1 MRANAKPIGGR
12 LLTPSYKIILLIAA
26 LGVATIIW
34 RLAAGLGATTALSD
48 GYPWGLWIAFDV
60 VVGTALACGG
70 YAVAILLYVFNRG
83 QYHPLIRP
91 AILTSALGYS
101 LAGLAVA
108 IDVGRP
114 WLLWKV
120 PLMIWRWNVNS
131 VLLEVAVCIMAYVVV
146 LWIELTPA
154 LLDRWSQSGH
164 EQLRRRAERIRPSLD
179 RALIWI
185 TALGILLPT
194 MHQSS
199 LGTLMLL
206 AGPKLSPIWSTP
218 LLPMLF
224 LITSV
229 AMGYAA
235 VVFETTFS
243 SVAFGL
249 RADTAI
255 LASIQRVAAI
265 GVAIVVAFRLVDLA
279 LRGDIGLVFQ
289 FGLPAILF
297 WIENVLFVL
306 PLLLLFGQKR
316 RVSLGSLFRSA
327 LLLAL
332 GGTLYRF
339 DTFLVG
345 FNPGAGWHY
354 FPSIPEILV
363 SVGLVAIELAA
374 YIAIV
379 KTFPILSGV
388 TETSPTAV
396 D

>member
-1 MRANAKPIGGR
+1 MKANAKPIGGTI
-12 LLTPSYKIILLIAA
+12 LTPSYKILLFVAA
-26 LGVATIIW
+26 LGVATILW

-120 PLMIWRWNVNS
+120 PVMIWRWNVNS
-131 VLLEVAVCIMAYVVV
+131 VLLEVAVCIMSYVVV

-154 LLDRWSQSGH
+154 LLDRWALSGQ
-164 EQLRRRAERIRPSLD
+164 ETLRRRAERIRPSLD

-206 AGPKLSPIWSTP
+206 SGPKLNPIWSTGF
-218 LLPMLF
+218 LPMLF
-224 LITSV
+224 LVTSV
-229 AMGYAA
+229 AMGCAA
-235 VVFETTFS
+235 VVFEATFS
-243 SVAFGL
+243 SRAFGL
-249 RADTAI
+249 PSHVPI
-255 LASIQRVAAI
+255 LRSLMRVAAV
-265 GVAIVVAFRLVDLA
+265 GCAIVVAFRFLDLA
-279 LRGDIGLVFQ
+279 FRGVIGLAFEPTLAVT
-289 FGLPAILF
+289 LF
-297 WIENVLFVL
+297 WVENLLFVFPLFLLFVL
-306 PLLLLFGQKR
+306 KR
-316 RVSLGSLFRSA
+316 PAGLGSLFRSA
-327 LLLAL
+327 VFLAL

-354 FPSIPEILV
+354 FPSVPEVLV
-363 SVGLVAIELAA
+363 SIGLVAIELAA

-388 TETSPTAV
+388 TDATPTF

>member
-1 MRANAKPIGGR
+1 MKTNAKPIGGTIF
-12 LLTPSYKIILLIAA
+12 TPSYKILLFVAA
-26 LGVATIIW
+26 LGVATILW
-34 RLAAGLGATTALSD
+34 RFAAGLGATTALSD

-83 QYHPLIRP
+83 VYHPLIRP

-120 PLMIWRWNVNS
+120 PVMIWRWNVNS
-131 VLLEVAVCIMAYVVV
+131 VLLEVAVCIMSYVVV

-154 LLDRWSQSGH
+154 LLDHWTQTGN
-164 EQLRRRAERIRPSLD
+164 ETLRRRAERIRPSLD

-206 AGPKLSPIWSTP
+206 SGPKLSPIWSTP
-218 LLPMLF
+218 FLPMLF
-224 LITSV
+224 LVTSV
-229 AMGYAA
+229 AMGYSA

-243 SVAFGL
+243 SLAFGL
-249 RADTAI
+249 PKETRI
-255 LASIQRVAAI
+255 LNSIQRVAAI
-265 GVAIVVAFRLVDLA
+265 GAAIVVGFRFVDLA
-279 LRGDIGLVFQ
+279 FRGAIALVFEPS
-289 FGLPAILF
+289 FAAVMF
-297 WIENVLFVL
+297 WIENILFVL
-306 PLLLLFGQKR
+306 PLFLLFTQK
-316 RVSLGSLFRSA
+316 RVSLGTLFRSA
-327 LLLAL
+327 VFLAL

-354 FPSIPEILV
+354 FPSVPEILV

-388 TETSPTAV
+388 RHASPTA

>member
-1 MRANAKPIGGR
+1 MKANARPIGGTI
-12 LLTPSYKIILLIAA
+12 LTPAYKVLLFLAA
-26 LGVATIIW
+26 LGVITILW

-101 LAGLAVA
+101 LAGLAVT

-120 PLMIWRWNVNS
+120 PVMIWRWNVNS
-131 VLLEVAVCIMAYVVV
+131 VLLEVAVCIMAYVIV

-154 LLDRWSQSGH
+154 LLDRWTQSGH
-164 EQLRRRAERIRPSLD
+164 EALRRRAERIRPSLD

-206 AGPKLSPIWSTP
+206 SGPKLNPIWSTP
-218 LLPMLF
+218 FLPMLF
-224 LITSV
+224 LVTSV

-243 SVAFGL
+243 S
-249 RADTAI
+249 I
-255 LASIQRVAAI
+255 
-265 GVAIVVAFRLVDLA
+265 
-279 LRGDIGLVFQ
+279 
-289 FGLPAILF
+289 
-297 WIENVLFVL
+297 
-306 PLLLLFGQKR
+306 
-316 RVSLGSLFRSA
+316 
-327 LLLAL
+327 
-332 GGTLYRF
+332 
-339 DTFLVG
+339 
-345 FNPGAGWHY
+345 
-354 FPSIPEILV
+354 
-363 SVGLVAIELAA
+363 
-374 YIAIV
+374 
-379 KTFPILSGV
+379 
-388 TETSPTAV
+388 
-396 D
+396 

>member
-12 LLTPSYKIILLIAA
+12 LLTPSYKVILLIAA
-26 LGVATIIW
+26 IGVATIIW
-34 RLAAGLGATTALSD
+34 RFAAGLGATTALSD

-70 YAVAILLYVFNRG
+70 YAIAILLYVFNRG

-120 PLMIWRWNVNS
+120 PVMIWRWNVNS

-154 LLDRWSQSGH
+154 LLDRWSQSGQ

-206 AGPKLSPIWSTP
+206 SGPKLNAIWNTP
-218 LLPMLF
+218 FLPMLF

-229 AMGYAA
+229 CMGYAA

-243 SVAFGL
+243 SLAFGL
-249 RADTAI
+249 PKDLRI
-255 LASIQRVAAI
+255 LGSIQRVAAI
-265 GVAIVVAFRLVDLA
+265 GAAVVVGFRFVDLG
-279 LRGDIGLVFQ
+279 LRGVMGQVFQ
-289 FGLPAILF
+289 LDLPAILF

-306 PLLLLFGQKR
+306 PVLMVAQKR
-316 RVSLGSLFRSA
+316 VVSLGSLFRSA
-327 LLLAL
+327 VLLAL

-345 FNPGAGWHY
+345 FNPGRGWHY
-354 FPSIPEILV
+354 FPSVPEILV
-363 SVGLVAIELAA
+363 SVGLVAVELAA

-388 TETSPTAV
+388 RETSPTAV